1 MDGTAAGE
9 DFEEAFQSMSL
20 LAYQAP
26 HPVLGDMST
35 LRGDLEPALAQL
47 PTRQRQV
54 LSLRYLAG
62 LDETDVSEALGLSV
76 RAVRKY
82 AAKGVAALR
91 AREVI
96 PEGNLFLG

>member
-1 MDGTAAGE
+1 MC
-9 DFEEAFQSMSL
+9 L
-20 LAYQAP
+20 LAYQTT

-35 LRGDLEPALAQL
+35 LRGQLEPALAEV

-62 LDETDVSEALGLSV
+62 LDDIEVSEALGISTK
-76 RAVRKY
+76 AVRRY
-82 AAKGVAALR
+82 AAQGIATLR

-96 PEGNLFLG
+96 RERT